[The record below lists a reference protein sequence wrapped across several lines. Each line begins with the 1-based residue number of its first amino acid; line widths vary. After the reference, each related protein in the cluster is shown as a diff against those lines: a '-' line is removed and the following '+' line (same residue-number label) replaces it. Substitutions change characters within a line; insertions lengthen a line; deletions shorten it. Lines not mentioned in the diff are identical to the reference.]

1 MFASNWER
9 TLGNDEYNEPRF
21 DLFIVE
27 LPAGSSSPPP
37 PPPPGDTTAP
47 VISAVNASGVTSS
60 TANITWTTN
69 EASDTVVEYG
79 ATTAYGSSSA
89 LNSNMVTGH
98 SMTLTGLTGSRLYHY
113 RVKSKDASG
122 NQAVSNDFTFT
133 TTAGSGGGGGGG
145 STQDVAWTNMVN
157 VAATGNSLRNNVAG
171 NGGATSVQRI
181 EAGNGYVEFTATETN
196 TYRWAGLSNGN
207 NGTGYDDVNFAIN
220 LTSYAHNGGFVANIH
235 ENGVYK
241 GETIY
246 NAGDVFRVAV
256 EGGAVKYYKNGSL
269 IYTSARTPAYPLIVD
284 TAFGEVGATITNAK
298 ISGDS
303 GLANL
308 SLPVFDVTTQFN
320 AGLSLPAFDQGG
332 AANLVDWLMIGRR
345 EYLLF
350 GSRFERG

>member
-27 LPAGSSSPPP
+27 LPAGGSSPP

-47 VISAVNASGVTSS
+47 LISAVNASGVTSS
-60 TANITWTTN
+60 AANITWNTN
-69 EASDTVVEYG
+69 EPSDTQVEYG
-79 ATTAYGSSSA
+79 LTTAYGSASP
-89 LNSNMVTGH
+89 LNAGMVTSH
-98 SMTLTGLTGSRLYHY
+98 SVALAGLTASRQYHY
-113 RVKSKDASG
+113 RVKSKDAAG
-122 NQAVSNDFTFT
+122 NLAVSNDFTFT
-133 TTAGSGGGGGGG
+133 TSASGGGGGGG
-145 STQDVAWTNMVN
+145 TQDVAWTNLVN

-171 NGGATSVQRI
+171 NGGATSMQRI
-181 EAGNGYVEFTATETN
+181 ESGDGYVEFTATETN

-207 NGTGYDDVNFAIN
+207 NGTGYDDVDFAIN
-220 LTSYAHNGGFVANIH
+220 LTSYAHSGGFVANIH

-246 NAGDVFRVAV
+246 NAGDLFRVAV

-269 IYTSARTPAYPLIVD
+269 IYTSARTPAYLLIVD
-284 TAFGEVGATITNAK
+284 TAFGEVGATITNAR

-308 SLPVFDVTTQFN
+308 GAPAMIDDATGFN
-320 AGLSLPAFDQGG
+320 AGLGLPAFNRGG
-332 AANLVDWLMIGRR
+332 AADLVDWLLVGRKQYLLLGRR
-345 EYLLF
+345 
-350 GSRFERG
+350 FEQG